1 MALIYFLKIRRERS
15 IHKAQRLIQL
25 IMLVNERK
33 KFTIQEMADECG
45 VSRRT
50 MIRDLMELSELGVP
64 LYSQA
69 GPGGGYRVLREKVL
83 PPISF
88 TEHEAIALFFAC
100 QSLHNYKSLPF
111 KNEVDAA
118 LHKFFHFL
126 SSELKQKIE
135 RMQQRLV
142 FWIPPHEME
151 VLFLKEL
158 LEAALEQRVVTI
170 LYEASSRRER
180 MIQPLGLYT
189 MNGLWYCQAYCFLA
203 GDYRVFRVDRVK
215 DFSHE
220 ADQSMRL
227 NTTEEHIQTWIMRMD
242 ESDAMELEVD
252 LTPEGVRRCRSDLW
266 LTQGIELREDGSGT
280 IRTKM
285 SASYTSWTVHFFLG
299 FGLEANVKRPQVVR
313 EQIQS
318 KLRELTRQYE
328 H

>member
-1 MALIYFLKIRRERS
+1 M
-15 IHKAQRLIQL
+15 HKAQRLIQL

-64 LYSQA
+64 LYSEA
-69 GPGGGYRVLREKVL
+69 GPRGGYRVLSEKVL

-111 KNEVDAA
+111 KNEVDTA

-135 RMQQRLV
+135 QMQQRLI

-158 LEAALEQRVVTI
+158 LEAALEQYVVTI
-170 LYEASSRRER
+170 IYEASSRRER

-203 GDYRVFRVDRVK
+203 EDYRVFRVDRVK
-215 DFSHE
+215 DFSLE
-220 ADQSMRL
+220 ADQSRKL
-227 NTTEEHIQTWIMRMD
+227 NMDEEHIQTWIMRKD
-242 ESDAMELEVD
+242 ESDTLDLEVD
-252 LTPEGVRRCRSDLW
+252 LTPEGVRRCRSELW
-266 LTQGIELREDGSGT
+266 LTEGIKLHEDGSGA
-280 IRTKM
+280 IHTKM
-285 SASYTSWTVHFFLG
+285 SASYTPWAVHFFLG
-299 FGLEANVKRPQVVR
+299 LGMEANVKRPHVVR

-318 KLRELTRQYE
+318 KLLEMVRQYE
-328 H
+328 Q

>member
-1 MALIYFLKIRRERS
+1 M
-15 IHKAQRLIQL
+15 HKAQRLIQL

-64 LYSQA
+64 LYSEA
-69 GPGGGYRVLREKVL
+69 GPRGGYRVLSEKVL

-111 KNEVDAA
+111 KNEVDTA

-126 SSELKQKIE
+126 SSEIKQKIE
-135 RMQQRLV
+135 QIQQRLI

-158 LEAALEQRVVTI
+158 LEAALEQYVVTI
-170 LYEASSRRER
+170 IYEASSRRER

-203 GDYRVFRVDRVK
+203 EDYRVFRVDRVK
-215 DFSHE
+215 DFSFE
-220 ADQSMRL
+220 ADQSRKL
-227 NTTEEHIQTWIMRMD
+227 NMDEEHIQTWIMRKD
-242 ESDAMELEVD
+242 ESDTLDLEVD
-252 LTPEGVRRCRSDLW
+252 LTPEGVRRCRSELW
-266 LTQGIELREDGSGT
+266 LTEGIKLHEDGSGT
-280 IRTKM
+280 IHTKM
-285 SASYTSWTVHFFLG
+285 NASYTPWAVHFFLG
-299 FGLEANVKRPQVVR
+299 LGIEANVKRPQVVR

-318 KLRELTRQYE
+318 KLLEMVRQYE

>member
-1 MALIYFLKIRRERS
+1 M
-15 IHKAQRLIQL
+15 
-25 IMLVNERK
+25 
-33 KFTIQEMADECG
+33 
-45 VSRRT
+45 
-50 MIRDLMELSELGVP
+50 
-64 LYSQA
+64 
-69 GPGGGYRVLREKVL
+69 
-83 PPISF
+83 
-88 TEHEAIALFFAC
+88 FFAC

-170 LYEASSRRER
+170 IYEASSRRER
-180 MIQPLGLYT
+180 
-189 MNGLWYCQAYCFLA
+189 
-203 GDYRVFRVDRVK
+203 
-215 DFSHE
+215 
-220 ADQSMRL
+220 MRL

-242 ESDAMELEVD
+242 ESDAWELEVD

-266 LTQGIELREDGSGT
+266 LTQVIELREDGSGT

-285 SASYTSWTVHFFLG
+285 SASYIPWTVHFSLG

>member
-1 MALIYFLKIRRERS
+1 M
-15 IHKAQRLIQL
+15 HKAQRLIQL

-33 KFTIQEMADECG
+33 QFTIQEMADECG

-50 MIRDLMELSELGVP
+50 MMRDLMELGELGVP
-64 LYSQA
+64 FYSQA

-111 KNEVDAA
+111 KNEVATA
-118 LHKFFHFL
+118 LHKFYHYL
-126 SSELKQKIE
+126 SSDLKQKIE

-142 FWIPPHEME
+142 FWIPPHEMD
-151 VLFLKEL
+151 VPFLKEL
-158 LEAALEQRVVTI
+158 LEAALDQRVVTI
-170 LYEASSRRER
+170 IYEAASRRER
-180 MIQPLGLYT
+180 MIHPLGLYT

-203 GDYRVFRVDRVK
+203 EDYRVFRVDRVK
-215 DFSHE
+215 DFSDE
-220 ADQSMRL
+220 ADQSKRL
-227 NTTEEHIQTWIMRMD
+227 NTDEEHIQTWIMRMD
-242 ESDAMELEVD
+242 ESDTLELEVD

-266 LTQGIELREDGSGT
+266 LTQGVEIHEDGSGK

-285 SASYTSWTVHFFLG
+285 STSYISWAVHFFLG
-299 FGLEANVKRPQVVR
+299 LGLEANVKRPQVVR
-313 EQIQS
+313 EQIQH
-318 KLRELTRQYE
+318 KLKELTIQYE